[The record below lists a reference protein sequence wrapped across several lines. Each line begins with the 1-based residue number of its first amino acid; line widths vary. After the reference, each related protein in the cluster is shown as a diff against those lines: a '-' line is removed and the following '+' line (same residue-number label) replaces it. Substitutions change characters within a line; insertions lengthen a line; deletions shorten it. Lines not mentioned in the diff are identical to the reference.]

1 MRILIVRM
9 WPDEM
14 NINNYNCQELGLAKA
29 MVKKGHQCDIV
40 LYTKN
45 KKKEDEDIVCG
56 NNKKIHIYY
65 LMAKK
70 ILKNAIF
77 DKKLYKIA
85 KEYDIVQT
93 TEYDQISNII
103 LYKKTNGKL
112 VVYHGPYNSNFT
124 TGYNIKCIFS
134 DILYLF
140 NNKYKKV
147 KCLAKSNLAKK
158 LLNSKG
164 FYNVETVGVG
174 LDISRFQFT
183 NIKNNDFI
191 EKLYKD
197 KRELKLKYLL
207 YIGKLEER
215 RNILFL
221 IDLLYKN
228 INNNIK
234 LIIIGNGK
242 AKYKEKCFEYAKK
255 IGVYDK
261 IIYKESVDQEEVK
274 NIYKIAD
281 VFLLPTEYEIFGMV
295 LLEAMYLGLPVITTL
310 NGGSSTIIEN
320 NINGIV
326 CNLDVFEWNKVLN
339 RLLNDSEFYKM
350 ISENCSNKVKEKYT
364 WDALSSKFIK
374 NYEEV
379 IYRNQ

>member
-197 KRELKLKYLL
+197 KKELKLKYLL

-242 AKYKEKCFEYAKK
+242 AKYKEKCSEYAKK